1 MVKIRRSIGSRT
13 APSFGGA
20 GRVSRNATVVFCV
33 AARCGRSWSVF
44 TVHRS
49 RPHRVAGAAG
59 DAAADCAE
67 TLAMTQAEA
76 TTRRAAAT
84 RMRVIRLNVLRVRSG
99 RKGAPSNHQ
108 VADQSR
114 VSIPMNRRADTLLAV
129 AELIEEV
136 IDVVDMGLL
145 L

>member
-44 TVHRS
+44 TVHLS
-49 RPHRVAGAAG
+49 TPHRITGAVG
-59 DAAADCAE
+59 DAAADSAE
-67 TLAMTQAEA
+67 TLATTQPEA

-84 RMRVIRLNVLRVRSG
+84 RMRVIRLNVLRVRAQAEGRGLEPPSSG
-99 RKGAPSNHQ
+99 PVASVHPDEPSGGH
-108 VADQSR
+108 AA
-114 VSIPMNRRADTLLAV
+114 RRR
-129 AELIEEV
+129 
-136 IDVVDMGLL
+136 
-145 L
+145 